1 MELVTAPR
9 GAIDLTA
16 MPVHL
21 GPGSRAVAVEGFGW
35 DEGSLAAYGA
45 AVADDGPDGRM
56 VMAFHDSRSWDS
68 WERHPAGDEVVVC
81 LSGRM
86 TVIREVDGERDEVVL
101 GPCEA
106 MVNPRGAWHTADIH
120 EPVTIMTITPGQG
133 TEHRPRGAAG

>member
-1 MELVTAPR
+1 MELVTAPP

-21 GPGSRAVAVEGFGW
+21 GLGSRAVAVEGFAW
-35 DEGSLAAYGA
+35 DQDNLEAYVS

-56 VMAFHDSRSWDS
+56 VMVSHDSRSWDM

-86 TVIREVDGERDEVVL
+86 TLIREVDGEPEHVAL
-101 GPCEA
+101 GPYEA
-106 MVNPRGAWHTADIH
+106 TVNPRGVWHTADID
-120 EPVTIMTITPGQG
+120 EPVTNMKITPGEG
-133 TEHRPRGAAG
+133 TEHRPRGG